1 MTFALDAEALQTS
14 RDPSEGYE
22 PWSKWN
28 ETMPDSEVRPGGSLQ
43 VASGPFGGF
52 FGAAEQ
58 VIYTNAALGKLF
70 GLGPCEVCLLSR
82 KSTPMP
88 LNRNPY

>member
-22 PWSKWN
+22 PWSKRN

-52 FGAAEQ
+52 VGAAEL
-58 VIYTNAALGKLF
+58 VIYTNDLTGKALWV
-70 GLGPCEVCLLSR
+70 GPL
-82 KSTPMP
+82 
-88 LNRNPY
+88 